1 MSVGWI
7 YAGGFAVLM
16 LAMAYAAL
24 KLAHFFEECRRTVR
38 DFSDGTLPL
47 LAEVTDTVTQANQ
60 QLEKVD
66 TITTNVT
73 TVSTNVTALTSLFA
87 ATVGTPLV
95 KVAAFSYGV
104 RQALSARGEKSG
116 RGRGRR

>member
-1 MSVGWI
+1 MSPGWI
-7 YAGGFAVLM
+7 AAGAFAVLV
-16 LAMAYAAL
+16 LALAYPL
-24 KLAHFFEECRRTVR
+24 VKLAQVFEELRRTVR
-38 DFSDGTLPL
+38 DLSDGALPL
-47 LAEVTDTVTQANQ
+47 LAEVTDTVTQTNQ

-104 RQALSARGEKSG
+104 RQAMSARGEKAG